1 MLELYK
7 GQLSMSD
14 LNLMSLR
21 ELLILRDT
29 RAKRYEKE
37 RKMIEDEN
45 KRKEQEAARLREAQ
59 SRQKI
64 RNSIT
69 KR

>member
-7 GQLSMSD
+7 GQLSMND

-37 RKMIEDEN
+37 RKQIEEEN
-45 KRKEQEAARLREAQ
+45 KKREQEAARLREAQ

-69 KR
+69 KH

>member
-1 MLELYK
+1 
-7 GQLSMSD
+7 MSD